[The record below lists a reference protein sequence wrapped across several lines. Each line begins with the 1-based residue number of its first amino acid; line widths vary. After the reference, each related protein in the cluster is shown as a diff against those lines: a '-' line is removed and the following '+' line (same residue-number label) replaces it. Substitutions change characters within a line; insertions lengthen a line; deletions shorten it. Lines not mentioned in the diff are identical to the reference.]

1 MQQHFIKSANLSY
14 CSYDNDPSSFGFVY
28 QDTDSI
34 YITYKGLSSIDMA
47 IKCINIVPSIYDNNS
62 YIHGGYLECYNSIKD
77 ILNDILLDL
86 ERVCINENKYLVFTG
101 HSLGGVLATL
111 SAYEYAK
118 RDSIKKDMIKCI
130 TFGSPGIGNSDF
142 ISLFK
147 NTVPN
152 NYRITLSK
160 DFVPQLPF
168 YNHTH
173 NNIHFNNDKE
183 TIDLSLVK
191 QESGGLCKNN
201 LKFIKII
208 DNRKDILLQKNINF
222 KKHFKNIIYYHS
234 MDSYIFN
241 LKHNTKIMLK

>member
-1 MQQHFIKSANLSY
+1 MQHLIKSAKLSY

-28 QDTDSI
+28 QDNDSI

-47 IKCINIVPSIYDNNS
+47 FKCINVMPSIYDNNS

-77 ILNDILLDL
+77 IIHDILQDL
-86 ERVCINENKYLVFTG
+86 EKICINENKYLVFTG
-101 HSLGGVLATL
+101 HSLGGVLASL

-118 RDSIKKDMIKCI
+118 RDYIKKDMVKCI

-152 NYRITLSK
+152 NYRVTLSK
-160 DFVPQLPF
+160 DFVPQIPF

-173 NNIHFNNDKE
+173 NNIHFDNDDDTKEFSISKYDDINDINDKE
-183 TIDLSLVK
+183 F
-191 QESGGLCKNN
+191 E
-201 LKFIKII
+201 KII
-208 DNRKDILLQKNINF
+208 DNRKNVLLQKNINF
-222 KKHFKNIIYYHS
+222 KKHFRNIIYYHS

-241 LKHNTKIMLK
+241 LRNNYYKIIKL